1 MIFVLEF
8 FISLFVFVFGF
19 IVLRL
24 IGVQNAT
31 VDWIFLILCA
41 LIPLYSKRMRIKGI
55 IYIALLVFL
64 NMTVMFYSAFY
75 IIAIFFKDGL

>member
-1 MIFVLEF
+1 MIFILEF
-8 FISLFVFVFGF
+8 LISLLVFVFGF
-19 IVLRL
+19 FVLRL
-24 IGVQNAT
+24 IGIQNAT

-41 LIPLYSKRMRIKGI
+41 LIPLYSKRIRINGI

-64 NMTVMFYSAFY
+64 NVIVMFYSAFY